1 MGNSSTD
8 GYTLIEVLVALCLL
22 SIAAL
27 GVADM
32 QWQAMRTTQL
42 AMQDGSALR
51 LAADMAERLRS
62 LPHFDALVFDT
73 DTDALAPEPSAA
85 SCEDR
90 TCSPEQW
97 LAGQAREWGR
107 LLQAS
112 LPGGRARICAD
123 PSPWDAERGGYRWD
137 CGPAI
142 GPGPLMIKIGWRSAD
157 AYEAAVRI
165 VLGIGEAPQ

>member
-1 MGNSSTD
+1 MGNSSR
-8 GYTLIEVLVALCLL
+8 GGFTLIEVLVALCLL

-51 LAADMAERLRS
+51 LAADMAERLRG
-62 LPHFDALVFDT
+62 LPRFDALVLDT
-73 DTDALAPEPSAA
+73 DSLSPEASAP
-85 SCEDR
+85 SCDGR
-90 TCSPEQW
+90 ACGPEQW
-97 LAGQAREWGR
+97 LAAQAQEWGG

-123 PSPWDAERGGYRWD
+123 PSPWDAESGGYRWD
-137 CGPAI
+137 CGD
-142 GPGPLMIKIGWRSAD
+142 GTGPLMVKIGWRSAD
-157 AYEAAVRI
+157 ADAAAVRI
-165 VLGIGEAPQ
+165 VLVLGEAPR